1 MLLNDEA
8 QRLGIFA
15 YYDGDGIVDD
25 YVAYL
30 VSEVGKYCVRQV
42 CVVNGTLPPESEA
55 KLRAAGGE
63 VVFRE
68 NCGFDITAYRDAF
81 LAQDLSDIDEV
92 LFYNQTI
99 FGPVCPLDA
108 MFAQMNARDVDFW
121 GLSRHKGAKHAS
133 WDENE
138 TFPPHVQS
146 YWFAV
151 RKPMLTDERFLDYWK
166 NLPAIETYWD
176 AVRKHEVR
184 FTKYFADLGFAWDV
198 FLHTEDDEI
207 CNDYPLMGKPRE
219 MLEQGCPFVKRK
231 VFLMDR
237 TLYTSIP
244 QGGAAQAVWDYL
256 RDKTQYPVRFIA
268 QNITR
273 TATLAEVTQAFVPY
287 CDVSGVQPS
296 EKGVTAVLYFA
307 RAEQAVLL
315 IAAAKARPYEK
326 LYALFANDALRTQFQ
341 PELPE
346 TASCAV
352 CGESG
357 HGVQVLFRLLYP
369 AIRTSYVMYLTN
381 DLPLLLQEF
390 QDETTLRTAVDALT
404 AACETA
410 FDREP
415 CLGALFSAASE
426 HQDCAT
432 LGMDWPQTGA
442 AAVSRLRAEG
452 FRCPLGE
459 KKPGVA
465 VRGGMFFAR
474 KEALAPLA
482 KFKFEAADFEGN
494 YPVWEYLAPL
504 AAHEAGYRIGYAADY
519 AALARVAAN
528 VSAKLTEAQ
537 MTFYTPNNR
546 RFDKLLF
553 RMKAIRDFYY
563 ERRFQMTLEQAF
575 EADLTWKQKLWIC
588 LQIILKP
595 ETFRKLH
602 PGSGEEPAHPED
614 VLD

>member
-1 MLLNDEA
+1 MILSDGA
-8 QRLGIFA
+8 KRLGIFA
-15 YYDGDGIVDD
+15 YFDADDIVDD

-30 VSEVGKYCVRQV
+30 VSETGKYCARQV
-42 CVVNGTLPPESEA
+42 CIVNGTLTRESED

-68 NCGFDITAYRDAF
+68 NRGYDITAYRDA
-81 LAQDLSDIDEV
+81 LLSQDLSDIDEV

-108 MFAQMNARDVDFW
+108 MFREMNARDVDFW

-138 TFPPHVQS
+138 AFPPHVQS

-151 RKPMLTDERFLDYWK
+151 RKPMLTDGRFLDYWN

-184 FTKYFADLGFAWDV
+184 FTKHFADLGFAWDV

-207 CNDYPLMGKPRE
+207 CNDYPLMGKPKE

-256 RDKTQYPVRFIA
+256 RDKTQYPVRLIA

-273 TATLAEVTQAFVPY
+273 TATLSEVTQAFVPY
-287 CDVSGVQPS
+287 YDVSGAQPS

-307 RAEQAVLL
+307 RAEQAALL
-315 IAAAKARPYEK
+315 TEAAKARPYEK
-326 LYALFANDALRTQFQ
+326 LYALFATDALRTQFQ
-341 PELPE
+341 TELPE

-369 AIRTSYVMYLTN
+369 AIRTPYVMYLTN
-381 DLPLLLQEF
+381 DLPLLLREF
-390 QDETTLRTAVDALT
+390 QDETTLRAAVDALT

-415 CLGALFSAASE
+415 CLGALFPPVSV
-426 HQDCAT
+426 HQNCAT
-432 LGMDWPQTGA
+432 LGADWPETGA
-442 AAVSRLRAEG
+442 ALEARLRDAG
-452 FRCPLGE
+452 LRCPLGV
-459 KKPGVA
+459 KTTGIA

-474 KEALAPLA
+474 REALAPLA
-482 KFKFEAADFEGN
+482 KFKFAAEDFAGE
-494 YPVWEYLAPL
+494 YPAWEYLAPL
-504 AAHEAGYRIGYAADY
+504 AVHGAGLLIGYSARY
-519 AALARVAAN
+519 AELGRLLTN
-528 VSAKLTEAQ
+528 VSAMLTQTEEVWQ
-537 MTFYTPNNR
+537 TKNNR
-546 RFDKLLF
+546 TFDRVLF

-602 PGSGEEPAHPED
+602 PGTGEEPAHPED

>member
-1 MLLNDEA
+1 MILNSGA
-8 QRLGIFA
+8 KRLGIFA
-15 YYDGDGIVDD
+15 YFDADGIVDD

-30 VSEVGKYCVRQV
+30 VSEVGKYCSRQV
-42 CVVNGTLPPESEA
+42 CIVNGALTPESEN

-68 NCGFDITAYRDAF
+68 NRGYDITAYRDAL

-92 LFYNQTI
+92 LFYNQTV

-108 MFAQMNARDVDFW
+108 MFAQMDARDVDFW

-151 RKPMLTDERFLDYWK
+151 RKPMLTDARFLDYWN

-176 AVRKHEVR
+176 AVRRHEVR
-184 FTKYFADLGFAWDV
+184 FTKHFADLGFAWDV
-198 FLHTEDDEI
+198 FLHTEEDEI
-207 CNDYPLMGKPRE
+207 CNDYPLMGKPKE

-231 VFLMDR
+231 AFLMDR

-256 RDKTQYPVRFIA
+256 RDKTQYPVRLIA

-273 TATLAEVTQAFVPY
+273 TASLAEVTQAFVPY
-287 CDVSGVQPS
+287 YDVSGAQPS

-307 RAEQAVLL
+307 RAEQAALL
-315 IAAAKARPYEK
+315 TAAAKARPYEK

-369 AIRTSYVMYLTN
+369 AIRTPYVMYLTN
-381 DLPLLLQEF
+381 DLPLLLREF
-390 QDETTLRTAVDALT
+390 QDETTLRAAVDALT

-415 CLGALFSAASE
+415 CLGALFPPVSV
-426 HQDCAT
+426 HQNCAT
-432 LGMDWPQTGA
+432 LGADWPETGA
-442 AAVSRLRAEG
+442 ALEARLRDAG
-452 FRCPLGE
+452 LRCPLGV
-459 KKPGVA
+459 KTTGIA

-474 KEALAPLA
+474 REALAPLA
-482 KFKFEAADFEGN
+482 KFKFAAEDFEGE
-494 YPVWEYLAPL
+494 YPAWEYLAPL
-504 AAHEAGYRIGYAADY
+504 AAHGAGLLIGYSARY
-519 AALARVAAN
+519 AELGRLLTN
-528 VSAKLTEAQ
+528 VSAMLTQTEEVWQ
-537 MTFYTPNNR
+537 TKNNR
-546 RFDKLLF
+546 TFDRVLF

-575 EADLTWKQKLWIC
+575 QADLTWKQKLWIC

-602 PGSGEEPAHPED
+602 PGTGEEPAHPED